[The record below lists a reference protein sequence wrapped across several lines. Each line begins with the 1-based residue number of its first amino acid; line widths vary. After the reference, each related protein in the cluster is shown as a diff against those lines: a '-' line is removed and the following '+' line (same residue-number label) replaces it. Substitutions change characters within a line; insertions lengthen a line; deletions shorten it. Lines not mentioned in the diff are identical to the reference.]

1 MKNQNTYTVE
11 GMTCGHCKKS
21 VETNL
26 EKLELVEEAV
36 VNLEEKTVTVS
47 GDVTAEIVKDTVNK
61 LGYNFIS

>member
-47 GDVTAEIVKDTVNK
+47 GDVTAEIVKETVNK